1 VAKVVE
7 RVEAFFGTK
16 EVLNWSLQTR
26 WMYANL
32 QAIQAIRGFVK
43 HQISNAPTINKPT
56 SAPKVMA
63 TT

>member
-1 VAKVVE
+1 
-7 RVEAFFGTK
+7 
-16 EVLNWSLQTR
+16 
-26 WMYANL
+26 MYANL